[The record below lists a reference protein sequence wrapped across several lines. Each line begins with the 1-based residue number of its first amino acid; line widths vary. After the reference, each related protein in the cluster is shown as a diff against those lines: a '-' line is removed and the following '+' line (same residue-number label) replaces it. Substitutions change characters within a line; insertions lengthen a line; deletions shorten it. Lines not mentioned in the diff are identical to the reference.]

1 MLRGEGV
8 KRKNSL
14 FKIRVSGKNSSEY
27 QGERW
32 IYFERISY
40 NWYENRTNFSSYV
53 KITTFHPWKDNTL
66 LPLLPNGQ
74 TFSFLFQTAV
84 HLARSK
90 AGNSFHRPSI
100 DPLPPPSLHI
110 NIHSTGRERGEGQTD
125 TCLRTP
131 EKPRSFVAAPFSS
144 FDEKRTVR
152 MDWRER
158 GTIVLI
164 EREVNSRRTSS
175 ESYRHSVVFSLD
187 PFPSLPDRQTTNT
200 CWVSLCDVLFV
211 FLRFCKIYT

>member
-1 MLRGEGV
+1 MNVFHTIGTKTVPISHLTSKSQLSTPE
-8 KRKNSL
+8 KITL
-14 FKIRVSGKNSSEY
+14 FSPSFRMDKLSH
-27 QGERW
+27 
-32 IYFERISY
+32 
-40 NWYENRTNFSSYV
+40 FSS
-53 KITTFHPWKDNTL
+53 KQLSIWPGRK
-66 LPLLPNGQ
+66 
-74 TFSFLFQTAV
+74 
-84 HLARSK
+84 LAIPSTVL
-90 AGNSFHRPSI
+90 PSI
-100 DPLPPPSLHI
+100 LCPPPSLHI